1 MRPWSWGMQEP
12 SDILLLQSD
21 CLVPPVKIAVFCYDC
36 WNSCDGCSI
45 TSAVLVTV
53 TIAIITTTISIA
65 IVASVVFMY
74 VCSPPRPPPSSS
86 SVLPSSSALFTG
98 FLKFVFGFRQC
109 ASVRLK
115 LTVYRSTKPVRYSV
129 LGLCSADNC
138 LLRWFKMLPR
148 AHACESDSWR
158 PQPK

>member
-1 MRPWSWGMQEP
+1 MMRPWSWGMQEP

-98 FLKFVFGFRQC
+98 FLKFVFRLSAMCKC
-109 ASVRLK
+109 AAEVDCVQVDEACQIL
-115 LTVYRSTKPVRYSV
+115 
-129 LGLCSADNC
+129 SAWS
-138 LLRWFKMLPR
+138 L
-148 AHACESDSWR
+148 
-158 PQPK
+158 